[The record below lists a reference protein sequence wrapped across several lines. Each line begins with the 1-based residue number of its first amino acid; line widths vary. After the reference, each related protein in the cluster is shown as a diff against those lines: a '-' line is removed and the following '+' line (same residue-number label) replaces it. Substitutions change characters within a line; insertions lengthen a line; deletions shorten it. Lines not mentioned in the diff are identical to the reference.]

1 MRRHHGAK
9 LLLREIAGVGMLRS
23 AVLLCWCCCFS
34 TALRMAPSASL
45 QASLH
50 ARSGPPARMLAKK
63 KGGGGKKGGKGGKPN
78 PNPHPHPHPRPR
90 PRPFILTLT
99 LILTLS
105 RQGR

>member
-1 MRRHHGAK
+1 
-9 LLLREIAGVGMLRS
+9 MLRS

-63 KGGGGKKGGKGGKPN
+63 KGGGGKKGGKGEPN
-78 PNPHPHPHPRPR
+78 PPT
-90 PRPFILTLT
+90 LTLT
-99 LILTLS
+99 LTLTLVLTLR